1 MTVAATPGVC
11 QLDVHG
17 LVLRI
22 ECADPLLLEGIDE
35 RFANLSRSE
44 EKQPDL
50 VVVYAVGA
58 SPHERPAD
66 GRVVYESA
74 AAEAVYSPGEDVL
87 YAFSAE
93 GPSMR
98 CAAAEGHAEIAGDP
112 DNGRR
117 AWLLTRP
124 LLTLAIMELLRRRRL
139 YPVHAACL
147 ARDGFGVLL
156 CGPSG
161 SGKSTLSLALLQAG
175 LNFLGD
181 DLAFLREDRGALT
194 AMGFPDEVGL
204 AADARDVL
212 STMPSGLDLT
222 PRPGWPKARADVR
235 LLAPHASIAQ
245 ECAPSLVIL
254 LGDGATRGVERPD
267 PDSALVELLPSILLT
282 HADACAG
289 HLSALAKLAMSATLF
304 RTAARPDP
312 NAVVDLVLHA
322 LPRLTEPRKDVP

>member
-35 RFANLSRSE
+35 RFGNLSRSE

-74 AAEAVYSPGEDVL
+74 AAEAVYSPGEDAL

-117 AWLLTRP
+117 SWLLTRP

-147 ARDGFGVLL
+147 ARDGVGVLL
-156 CGPSG
+156 CGSSG

-175 LNFLGD
+175 LSFLGD
-181 DLAFLREDRGALT
+181 DLAFLREDPGGLT

-204 AADARDVL
+204 AEDARDVL
-212 STMPSGLDLT
+212 SSVPSGVDLT

-235 LLAPHASIAQ
+235 LLAPHVGIAQ

-254 LGDGATRGVERPD
+254 LGDGATQSVERPD

>member
-74 AAEAVYSPGEDVL
+74 AAEAVYSPGEDAL